1 MELRTSDVAVVTGAG
16 SGIGRSTAK
25 SLAKRGLNVV
35 LIDVNA
41 DSIAA
46 TADEIDAPDKVLKI
60 ALDIGDRNAVLAAA
74 DETFSRFGKVNFLFN
89 NAAVNGV
96 SKPAWDIPPEDW
108 QWVLGIDLFGVIYGI
123 EAFVPRMVANNE
135 PGIVINTTSV
145 GGLISGRSNA
155 YSIAKHG
162 VTRLTEGL
170 HYDFQEHAPH
180 LQAAL
185 LVPGPIIT
193 AINTNWK
200 QMLDESV
207 RAKISEEEIAAMDYT
222 QQRVAAMSQEV
233 GMQADEVATIVLSAV
248 ENNEFYIYTHP
259 EATKC
264 MAKLRFDDFLT
275 AKRPSVEAGDV
286 VGMFARWKTEG
297 VL

>member
-1 MELRTSDVAVVTGAG
+1 MELRKNDVAVVTGAG
-16 SGIGRSTAK
+16 SGIGRSTAT

-60 ALDIGDRNAVLAAA
+60 ALDVGDRNAVLAAA

-259 EATKC
+259 KATKC

>member
-1 MELRTSDVAVVTGAG
+1 MELRKNDVAVVTGAG
-16 SGIGRSTAK
+16 SGIGRSTAIA
-25 SLAKRGLNVV
+25 LARRGLNVV

-41 DSIAA
+41 DSIDG

-60 ALDIGDRNAVLAAA
+60 ALDVGDRDAVLAAA
-74 DETFSRFGKVNFLFN
+74 EETFGRFGKVNFLFN

-108 QWVLGIDLFGVIYGI
+108 NWVLGIDLFGVIYGI

-185 LVPGPIIT
+185 LVPGPIVT

-207 RAKISEEEIAAMDYT
+207 RAKISEEEIAAMDVA
-222 QQRVAAMSQEV
+222 QRRVAAMSQEV
-233 GMQADEVATIVLSAV
+233 GMQADEVASIVLSAV

-259 EATKC
+259 EATKS
-264 MAKLRFDDFLT
+264 MAKLRFDDFLS
-275 AKRPSVEAGDV
+275 AKQPSVEAGDV
-286 VGMFARWKTEG
+286 VGMFAKWKTEG

>member
-1 MELRTSDVAVVTGAG
+1 MELRENDVAVVTGAG
-16 SGIGRSTAK
+16 SGMGKSTANA
-25 SLAKRGLNVV
+25 LANRGLNVV

-41 DSIAA
+41 DSIDA
-46 TADEIDAPDKVLKI
+46 TADEIGAPDKVLKVAI
-60 ALDIGDRNAVLAAA
+60 DVGNRDAVMAAA
-74 DETFSRFGKVNFLFN
+74 EETFSRFGKVNFLFN

-96 SKPAWDIPPEDW
+96 VKPAWDIPVEDW

-123 EAFVPRMVANNE
+123 EAFVPSMVANQE

-145 GGLISGRSNA
+145 GGLISGGSNA

-170 HYDFQEHAPH
+170 HYDFQQHAPH

-193 AINTNWK
+193 AINIRWR

-207 RAKISEEEIAAMDYT
+207 RAKVSEEEIAAMDFA
-222 QQRVAAMSQEV
+222 QQQVAAMSEEV
-233 GMQADEVATIVLSAV
+233 GMQPDEVATIVMRAV
-248 ENNEFYIYTHP
+248 ENDEFYIYTHP
-259 EATKC
+259 ESTKY

-275 AKRPSVEAGDV
+275 AKQPSVEAGDV
-286 VGMFARWKTEG
+286 VGMFAKWKTEG
-297 VL
+297 VR

>member
-1 MELRTSDVAVVTGAG
+1 
-16 SGIGRSTAK
+16 
-25 SLAKRGLNVV
+25 
-35 LIDVNA
+35 
-41 DSIAA
+41 
-46 TADEIDAPDKVLKI
+46 
-60 ALDIGDRNAVLAAA
+60 
-74 DETFSRFGKVNFLFN
+74 
-89 NAAVNGV
+89 
-96 SKPAWDIPPEDW
+96 
-108 QWVLGIDLFGVIYGI
+108 
-123 EAFVPRMVANNE
+123 MVANNE

-207 RAKISEEEIAAMDYT
+207 RAKISEEEIAAMDVA

-233 GMQADEVATIVLSAV
+233 GMQADEVASIVLSAV

-259 EATKC
+259 EATKS

-275 AKRPSVEAGDV
+275 AKQPSVEAGDV
-286 VGMFARWKTEG
+286 VGMFAKWKTEG

>member
-1 MELRTSDVAVVTGAG
+1 MELRENDVAVVTGAG
-16 SGIGRSTAK
+16 SGMGKSTAIA
-25 SLAKRGLNVV
+25 LARRGLNVV

-41 DSIAA
+41 DSIDVTDA
-46 TADEIDAPDKVLKI
+46 EIAAPDKVLKL
-60 ALDIGDRNAVLAAA
+60 ALDVGDRDAVLAAA
-74 DETFSRFGKVNFLFN
+74 EETFSRFGKVNFLFN

-96 SKPAWDIPPEDW
+96 AKPAWEIPAEDW

-123 EAFVPRMVANNE
+123 EAFVPRMVANDE
-135 PGIVINTTSV
+135 PGIVINTTSI
-145 GGLISGRSNA
+145 GGLISGSSNA

-170 HYDFQEHAPH
+170 HYDFRQHAPH

-207 RAKISEEEIAAMDYT
+207 RAKISEEEIAAMDVA

-233 GMQADEVATIVLSAV
+233 GMQPDEVATIVLRAV

-259 EATKC
+259 ESIKY

-275 AKRPSVEAGDV
+275 AKQPSVEAGDV
-286 VGMFARWKTEG
+286 VGMFAKWKTEG
-297 VL
+297 VG

>member
-1 MELRTSDVAVVTGAG
+1 MELRENDVAVVTGSG
-16 SGIGRSTAK
+16 SGMGKSTAIA
-25 SLAKRGLNVV
+25 LARRGLNVV

-41 DSIAA
+41 DSIDVTDA
-46 TADEIDAPDKVLKI
+46 EIAAPDKVLKL
-60 ALDIGDRNAVLAAA
+60 ALDVGDRDAVMAAA
-74 DETFSRFGKVNFLFN
+74 EETFSCFGKVNFLFN

-96 SKPAWDIPPEDW
+96 AKPAWEIPAEDW

-123 EAFVPRMVANNE
+123 EAFVPRMVANDE
-135 PGIVINTTSV
+135 PGIVINTTSI
-145 GGLISGRSNA
+145 GGLISGSSNA

-170 HYDFQEHAPH
+170 YYDFQTHAPH

-207 RAKISEEEIAAMDYT
+207 RAKISEEEIAAMDVA

-233 GMQADEVATIVLSAV
+233 GMQPDEVATIVMRAV
-248 ENNEFYIYTHP
+248 VNDEFYIYTHP
-259 EATKC
+259 ESIKY

-275 AKRPSVEAGDV
+275 AKQPSVEAGDV
-286 VGMFARWKTEG
+286 VGMFAKWKTEG
-297 VL
+297 VG